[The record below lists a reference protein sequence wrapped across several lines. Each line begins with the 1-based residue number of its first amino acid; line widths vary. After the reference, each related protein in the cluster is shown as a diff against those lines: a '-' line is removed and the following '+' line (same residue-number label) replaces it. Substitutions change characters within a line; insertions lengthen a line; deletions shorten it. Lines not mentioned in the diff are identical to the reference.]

1 MEGCKEILHGVSD
14 SADIKRSN
22 GWFMGRTGFIRM
34 SIFAAVALFC
44 GFARMGGV
52 YAAEEQV
59 PETDGEI
66 WNRGVDLYREG
77 NMTNA
82 LSVLKPLILSKTHGA
97 RASELVGAI
106 EFASAEALK
115 QDGTSA
121 AEQDRKSVV

>member
-1 MEGCKEILHGVSD
+1 MEGCKKILHGVSD
-14 SADIKRSN
+14 DARIWKAN
-22 GWFMGRTGFIRM
+22 GWFIGRTGFIRIA
-34 SIFAAVALFC
+34 IFAAVALC
-44 GFARMGGV
+44 GGFTRMGGA

-82 LSVLKPLILSKTHGA
+82 LAVLKPLILSKTHGA

-106 EFASAEALK
+106 EFAQGLK
-115 QDGTSA
+115 RDGDGA
-121 AEQDRKSVV
+121 A